1 MLKSI
6 SKVENT
12 DLGLH
17 YLMSAGIFIFNFS
30 RTFKLLLADVLLSM
44 R

>member
-1 MLKSI
+1 MLKRI

-17 YLMSAGIFIFNFS
+17 YLMSSGIFIFNLN